1 MERIP
6 RAINNLLYEAIEK
19 IENITDSNVLVVN
32 APISD
37 ELYNFALSQ
46 EDDKMAL
53 EVVFNED

>member
-46 EDDKMAL
+46 IENIK
-53 EVVFNED
+53 